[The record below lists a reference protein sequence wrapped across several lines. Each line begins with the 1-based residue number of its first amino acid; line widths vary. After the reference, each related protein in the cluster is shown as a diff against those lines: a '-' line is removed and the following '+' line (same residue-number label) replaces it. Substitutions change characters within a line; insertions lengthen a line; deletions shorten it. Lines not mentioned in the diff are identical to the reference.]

1 MRLFISFILILMMSC
16 TNQSSVVNE
25 GNRINLN
32 DFGNYIEIVDDQYGG
47 TLMINLGFFDE
58 IIYIK
63 KGVGLNSTSTR
74 ILNSGIDV
82 YDSSGQKI
90 GMISSGGGYT
100 ISSDVLDG
108 SIYEFKK
115 TYSSG
120 GTYLIEMDGE
130 RVGSVRIHDERRI
143 SIILYREVNFDI
155 LIHSIYYLE

>member
-1 MRLFISFILILMMSC
+1 MRLFISLILILMMSC
-16 TNQSSVVNE
+16 TNQSSIVGE

-32 DFGNYIEIVDDQYGG
+32 DFGSYIEIVDEEHGG

-63 KGVGLNSTSTR
+63 KGVGLKSTSSR
-74 ILNSGIDV
+74 VLDSGIGV
-82 YDSSGQKI
+82 YDRNGQKI
-90 GMISSGGGYT
+90 GLISTGGGYT

-130 RVGSVRIHDERRI
+130 KVGSVRIHDKRRI
-143 SIILYREVNFDI
+143 SIILYRDVNFDI

>member
-1 MRLFISFILILMMSC
+1 MSIILFLLLSC
-16 TNQSSVVNE
+16 TSQSPVVE
-25 GNRINLN
+25 KGDRIDLN
-32 DFGNYIEIVDDQYGG
+32 DFGSYIEILDEKYAG

-63 KGVGLNSTSTR
+63 KGVGLKSTSTR
-74 ILNSGIDV
+74 ILNSGIDI
-82 YDSSGQKI
+82 YGSHGQKI

-120 GTYLIEMDGE
+120 GTYRIEMDGE
-130 RVGSVRIHDERRI
+130 KVGSVRIHDERRI
-143 SIILYREVNFDI
+143 SIILYRDVNFDI